1 MVLRELPDD
10 LVRKVRAQ
18 AVLDGISLK
27 AWVELK
33 LTAALIVSADLA
45 SVSVPALSSK
55 DKPAPVRRNVER
67 HSTQSKAR
75 KTERKLTEISSPRRL
90 RVKGTDTDSLRG
102 CRLESGETGIP
113 VSDGSAEDG
122 LSADERPAGV
132 HTTATSAVSDKT
144 CAHGFKNCPKCGFKD
159 GAKLRDRKCTN

>member
-45 SVSVPALSSK
+45 SAGASVPAPSSK
-55 DKPAPVRRNVER
+55 DKPVPIRRCITKSRPEMAKTRVAVAQTEEHHARNVEVAG
-67 HSTQSKAR
+67 STPIQ
-75 KTERKLTEISSPRRL
+75 LPL
-90 RVKGTDTDSLRG
+90 
-102 CRLESGETGIP
+102 
-113 VSDGSAEDG
+113 
-122 LSADERPAGV
+122 
-132 HTTATSAVSDKT
+132 SDKT

-159 GAKLRDRKCTN
+159 GVKLK